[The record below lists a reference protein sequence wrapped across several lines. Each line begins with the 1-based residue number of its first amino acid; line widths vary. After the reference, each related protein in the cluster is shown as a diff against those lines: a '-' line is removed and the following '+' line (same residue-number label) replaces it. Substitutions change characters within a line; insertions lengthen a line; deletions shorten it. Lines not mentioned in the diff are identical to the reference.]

1 VSISTDTAPLLISV
15 KAAAARSGLSIDE
28 VYDYV
33 KAGEIAFI
41 QKAPGARIHILAADL
56 DRWVTEAATARL
68 AQEASA

>member
-1 VSISTDTAPLLISV
+1 MTAPLLISV

-41 QKAPGARIHILAADL
+41 QKAPGAKIHVYAADL
-56 DRWVTEAATARL
+56 DRWVAESAQAAKVAK
-68 AQEASA
+68 ASA